1 MNLLEG
7 IWVCS
12 QERNMSGGGRSVI
25 LQFSLPPEVS
35 MLWVMVTGLPE
46 VSERVMFVDFIKA

>member
-12 QERNMSGGGRSVI
+12 QERNMSGEGMCRPLV
-25 LQFSLPPEVS
+25 LLPEVS
-35 MLWVMVTGLPE
+35 MIWTMVTGLPE
-46 VSERVMFVDFIKA
+46 VRERGMSGDFIKA